1 MMTSQTVTI
10 PEMMAWQTAPMP
22 FTMAM
27 RQLPMAW
34 KIDVMQEQT
43 APILN
48 YELSCS
54 FVFENLVGLGSG
66 RGFAAVRI

>member
-34 KIDVMQEQT
+34 KIDVICYQGCWLV
-43 APILN
+43 IL
-48 YELSCS
+48 LQ
-54 FVFENLVGLGSG
+54 
-66 RGFAAVRI
+66 